1 MAVNAHRAFENSGT
15 ESYRKNLNPPD
26 REINELRDAR
36 DKVRQ
41 TLKMAFSEWE
51 RRIDPIYLFD
61 SAVVASFAEGMPKPR
76 LSPKFRGQGSYVY
89 HTLNQPAHN
98 PPQEMDFDDGMFLP
112 SSFISQNGNAHPIVA
127 SDGYFKLVE
136 EALAPLCRR
145 EGWTLNPERARPSC
159 VRVSLNNGR
168 SHLDIA
174 LYAIPD
180 DEFEVLVEKAAK
192 SANVSFADSRD
203 AGEYLFDSVYETI
216 PLDEIMLAHRD
227 EGWKI
232 SDPRKLENWFVQA
245 VKRHDEQVRRVSR
258 YLKGWRDQTWFSC
271 RLSSIALMACVVR
284 YFDENGVKHRGRDD
298 LCLSEFLEKLPFY
311 LREEI
316 RNPVVDGRLDEG
328 WDDSD
333 RPCRREFVL
342 KAEQLRDDFKSALGS
357 RDADTA
363 TGRLGTIFGG
373 HFPRNAALVDVE
385 GGESAAIVSSGV
397 LGSLG
402 ASSDAHSAV
411 KIGGDDR
418 YG

>member
-1 MAVNAHRAFENSGT
+1 MAVNAHRAFENSGA
-15 ESYRKNLNPPD
+15 ESYRKNLNPAD
-26 REINELRDAR
+26 KEINELRDAR
-36 DKVRQ
+36 DKVRL
-41 TLKMAFSEWE
+41 TLKTAFAEWE
-51 RRIDPIYLFD
+51 KRIDPTILFD
-61 SAVVASFAEGMPKPR
+61 NIAVASFAAGTPKPR

-112 SSFISQNGNAHPIVA
+112 SSFISQDGNVHPIVA

-136 EALAPLCRR
+136 EALIPLCRR
-145 EGWTLNPERARPSC
+145 EKWTLNPGRERPSC
-159 VRVSLNNGR
+159 VRISLNNGR

-180 DEFEVLVEKAAK
+180 DDFEELVEKAAM
-192 SANVSFADSRD
+192 SANASFADSAE
-203 AGEYLFDSVYETI
+203 AGEFLFSSVYDTI
-216 PLDEIMLAHRD
+216 PFDEIMLAHRD
-227 EGWKI
+227 DGWKI
-232 SDPRKLENWFVQA
+232 SDPRELENWFVQA
-245 VKRHDEQVRRVSR
+245 VKDHGEQVRRLSR

-271 RLSSIALMACVVR
+271 RLSSIALMACAVR
-284 YFDENGVKHRGRDD
+284 YFEENGVKYPGRDD
-298 LCLSEFLEKLPFY
+298 QCLSDFLEKLPFY

-316 RNPVVDGRLDEG
+316 PNPVVQGRLDEG
-328 WDDSD
+328 WDDGD

-342 KAEQLRDDFKSALGS
+342 KAEQLRDDFKVALAS
-357 RDADTA
+357 RDAGTA
-363 TGRLGTIFGG
+363 TSRLRAIFGE
-373 HFPRNAALVDVE
+373 HFPEDAALIEVE

-402 ASSDAHSAV
+402 ASSDARSAV